1 MNKVILMGRLT
12 ADPELRT
19 TPSGISV
26 TTIRIAVNRR
36 FARQGDPVTADFID
50 VVCWRQ
56 TAEFVSR
63 YFTKGR
69 MIAVVGSLQTRK
81 WQDRDGNNRY
91 STEVV
96 ADEAYFTDS
105 RKDAS
110 AAGVDTPARSA
121 PRDPQGDM
129 GAPMGGYTPASRG
142 DFEEVDDGD
151 ELPF

>member
-1 MNKVILMGRLT
+1 MNKVILMGRLV

-19 TPSGISV
+19 TPSGLSV

-36 FARQGDPVTADFID
+36 FAKQGDPVTADFFD

-56 TAEFVSR
+56 TAEFVAK

-69 MIAVVGSLQTRK
+69 QIAVVGSLQTRK
-81 WQDRDGNNRY
+81 WQDKDGNNRY
-91 STEVV
+91 VTEVV
-96 ADEAYFTDS
+96 ADEVYFADS
-105 RKDAS
+105 KKD
-110 AAGVDTPARSA
+110 AGVDSPYQNTQNYRDFGMNAPSA
-121 PRDPQGDM
+121 
-129 GAPMGGYTPASRG
+129 GYTPAGRG

>member
-110 AAGVDTPARSA
+110 APGADTSFRSA
-121 PRDPQGDM
+121 PQAPQSDA
-129 GAPMGGYTPASRG
+129 GAPMGGYTPAQRG

>member
-19 TPSGISV
+19 TPTGVSV

-36 FARQGDPVTADFID
+36 FARQGDPVTADFFD

-69 MIAVVGSLQTRK
+69 QIAVVGSLQTRSWTDQNGGK
-81 WQDRDGNNRY
+81 RY
-91 STEVV
+91 ATEVV
-96 ADEAYFTDS
+96 ADEVYFADS
-105 RKDAS
+105 KKDAS
-110 AAGVDTPARSA
+110 ASGAEAPYRSA
-121 PRDPQGDM
+121 PRDSQSDV
-129 GAPMGGYTPASRG
+129 GAPSGGYTPAQRG